1 MEMTRP
7 FVPPSPPD
15 VCRGCG
21 QGSRPVSVARVC
33 DECST
38 RCDLCADLTGM
49 LSSRVCFRCLPN
61 TDPGGRVDV
70 PVAAPEGHF

>member
-49 LSSRVCFRCLPN
+49 LSSRVCFRCLPK
-61 TDPGGRVDV
+61 
-70 PVAAPEGHF
+70 H